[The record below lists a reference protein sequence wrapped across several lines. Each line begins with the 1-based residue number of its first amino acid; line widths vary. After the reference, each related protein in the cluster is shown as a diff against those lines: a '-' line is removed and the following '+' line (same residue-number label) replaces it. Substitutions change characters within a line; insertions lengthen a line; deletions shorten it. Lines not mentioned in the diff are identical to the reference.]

1 MPTIRTVP
9 YALKFFIDILVFQ
22 GHTTILDELKRKRNY
37 LQEWTNAILLSDT
50 NNDSDLSKEEYITI
64 AQK

>member
-1 MPTIRTVP
+1 MPTIRTVS
-9 YALKFFIDILVFQ
+9 YDLKFFIDILVFQ

-37 LQEWTNAILLSDT
+37 LQEWTNAIRLSDT
-50 NNDSDLSKEEYITI
+50 NNDSILSKEEYITI